1 MNRIFLC
8 QMRQKKVAYLLDDFS
23 LYRVGDSN
31 PCFDS
36 ESVVT

>member
-1 MNRIFLC
+1 MLGI
-8 QMRQKKVAYLLDDFS
+8 KKKRGCYLAQW
-23 LYRVGDSN
+23 YRVGDSN

>member
-1 MNRIFLC
+1 MQIKTKKTINASISSSFFL
-8 QMRQKKVAYLLDDFS
+8 S